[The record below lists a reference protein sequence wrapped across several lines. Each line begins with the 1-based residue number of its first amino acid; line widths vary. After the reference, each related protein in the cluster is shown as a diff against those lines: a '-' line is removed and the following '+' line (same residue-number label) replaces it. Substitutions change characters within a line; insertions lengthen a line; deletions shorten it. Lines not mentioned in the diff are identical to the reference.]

1 MNQSINTD
9 NKNSKEPQQ
18 KYRLGTVSIKILGG
32 LNRFYGRPTS
42 PSAKYILHDLSI
54 ELRDNL
60 YFLFSI
66 PTPGFPHFYY
76 MLGANLGLPLYGE
89 VSVLQ
94 EKTKQ
99 NSIGPRL

>member
-1 MNQSINTD
+1 MLQYFIKQILTNIN
-9 NKNSKEPQQ
+9 
-18 KYRLGTVSIKILGG
+18 
-32 LNRFYGRPTS
+32 
-42 PSAKYILHDLSI
+42 KYILHDLSI

-60 YFLFSI
+60 YFSFSI

-76 MLGANLGLPLYGE
+76 MLGANLGLPLYRE
-89 VSVLQ
+89 VSVMQ